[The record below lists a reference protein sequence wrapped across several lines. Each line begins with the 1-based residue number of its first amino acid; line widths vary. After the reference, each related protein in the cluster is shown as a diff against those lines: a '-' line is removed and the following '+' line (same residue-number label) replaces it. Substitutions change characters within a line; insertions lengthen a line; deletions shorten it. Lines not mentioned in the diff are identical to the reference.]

1 MDKVDNLFTLLL
13 IITLLYLTFLA
24 GRIYQSLNTL
34 DYIQEQTLTEYNQES
49 K

>member
-1 MDKVDNLFTLLL
+1 MNKVDSLIVLLL
-13 IITLLYLTFLA
+13 IITLLHLTFLA
-24 GRIYQSLNTL
+24 GRIYQSTKIL

>member
-1 MDKVDNLFTLLL
+1 MNKVDSLIVLLL
-13 IITLLYLTFLA
+13 IITLLHLTFLA
-24 GRIYQSLNTL
+24 GRIYQSTIL